1 MIKTWPLFNRLVAIA
16 GATLGLIACGGGS
29 GGNNSENSDGTD
41 TATPT
46 VTAALNVSS
55 HHADSGVATLVVDFT
70 TNQANS
76 QPQLIIE
83 EVSSQNTLVNEALP
97 LDCSPDCSATWRGLI
112 DTSGQWRVQVDFQDD
127 NQSAL
132 NILREVPLELGECL
146 RNHTFYL
153 HHVQPELQQNCISCH
168 GLGSQGVFDPR
179 WEWSQFSQLINDY
192 GEWLHEF
199 PSQNTSYNLL
209 GEVHRHP
216 LEALPEDQP
225 GYYALMHLVQR
236 QQQGFDCP

>member
-1 MIKTWPLFNRLVAIA
+1 MN
-16 GATLGLIACGGGS
+16 
-29 GGNNSENSDGTD
+29 
-41 TATPT
+41 
-46 VTAALNVSS
+46 S
-55 HHADSGVATLVVDFT
+55 HHADSGVATLEVDFT
-70 TNQANS
+70 TNYADA
-76 QPQLIIE
+76 QPQLVIE
-83 EVSSQNTLVNEALP
+83 HPTQQQPLVSEP
-97 LDCSPDCSATWRGLI
+97 LELNCDEDCSATWRGLI
-112 DTSGQWRVQVDFQDD
+112 DASGEMRVRVDYRDEQ
-127 NQSAL
+127 QSVF

-179 WEWSQFSQLINDY
+179 WEWSQFSRLIHDY
-192 GEWLHEF
+192 GEWLYEF
-199 PSQNTSYNLL
+199 PSQNSSHTLL

-236 QQQGFDCP
+236 QQQGFDCHNS

>member
-1 MIKTWPLFNRLVAIA
+1 MIKTWPLFNRLVALFAAVA
-16 GATLGLIACGGGS
+16 GLVACGGGS
-29 GGNNSENSDGTD
+29 DSNTEPSASRTSL
-41 TATPT
+41 T
-46 VTAALNVSS
+46 VNS
-55 HHADSGVATLVVDFT
+55 HHGEHGAATLLVDFRT
-70 TNQANS
+70 DQANA

-83 EVSSQNTLVNEALP
+83 EAGSQQTLINESLT
-97 LDCSPDCSATWRGLI
+97 LECNDDCSASWRGLI
-112 DTSGQWRVQVDFQDD
+112 DTSGQWRVQVDFQDE

-153 HHVQPELQQNCISCH
+153 HHVQPQLQQNCISCH

-199 PSQNTSYNLL
+199 PSQNDSYNLL

-225 GYYALMHLVQR
+225 SYYALMHLVQR
-236 QQQGFDCP
+236 QQNAFDCQSG